1 MGAAPIKTN
10 TKFDMKLPI
19 RTDIKKILNRPDLS
33 RSYNDKRVNGNRIK
47 IVERLSQ
54 DDRDALTRELSKR
67 FPHLEIFVDLIDSP
81 YTSGGSRICT
91 AVYSAYRNFVYEL

>member
-1 MGAAPIKTN
+1 
-10 TKFDMKLPI
+10 MKLPT
-19 RTDIKKILNRPDLS
+19 RNDIKKILNRPDLS

-54 DDRDALTRELSKR
+54 DDRDALTCELSKR

-91 AVYSAYRNFVYEL
+91 AVYSTFRNFVYEL